1 MKEILMYKKVLSVS
15 LIVAVC
21 ALVLLVVNRFFYSVP
36 DAAVRIT
43 GIIILIDLLVLSFS
57 IVRFSLSKKNERR

>member
-1 MKEILMYKKVLSVS
+1 MYKKVLSVS

-21 ALVLLVVNRFFYSVP
+21 ALVLLVVNRFFYSLP

>member
-1 MKEILMYKKVLSVS
+1 MYKKVLCVS

-21 ALVLLVVNRFFYSVP
+21 ALVLLVVNRFFFSLP

-57 IVRFSLSKKNERR
+57 MVRFSLSKKNERT

>member
-1 MKEILMYKKVLSVS
+1 MYKKVLCVS

-21 ALVLLVVNRFFYSVP
+21 ALVLLVVNRFFYSLP

-57 IVRFSLSKKNERR
+57 MVRFSLSKKNERT

>member
-1 MKEILMYKKVLSVS
+1 MYKKVLSVS